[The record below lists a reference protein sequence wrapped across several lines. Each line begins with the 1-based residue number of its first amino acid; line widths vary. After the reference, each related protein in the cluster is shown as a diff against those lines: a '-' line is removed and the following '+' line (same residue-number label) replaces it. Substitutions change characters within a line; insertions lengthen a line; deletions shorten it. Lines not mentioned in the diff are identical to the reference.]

1 MTGHEQSGG
10 VSKVEARTAR
20 FAEQWG
26 KYAADKAE
34 RALREHVDAGRLSP
48 DQLAAIRQA
57 EHDKEVAKWKADREA
72 GKHNDPKSLSP
83 GLTAIVTDFGKK
95 VTKEIMH
102 RRGIPMDLNAPQF
115 TVLFQHASDIEL
127 LYQMSLPSGMYTTLR
142 ENFMSGQGQEPEID
156 DPNHVIFYTLAAGTD
171 LLIRS
176 DTDNSIPVPR
186 HGVIRV
192 EGSEGEL
199 WQNPNYSPEGQL
211 SGRGPTPV
219 DL

>member
-1 MTGHEQSGG
+1 
-10 VSKVEARTAR
+10 
-20 FAEQWG
+20 
-26 KYAADKAE
+26 
-34 RALREHVDAGRLSP
+34 
-48 DQLAAIRQA
+48 
-57 EHDKEVAKWKADREA
+57 VAKWKADREA

-127 LYQMSLPSGMYTTLR
+127 LYQMSYRLHVYYIEGKLHVRTR
-142 ENFMSGQGQEPEID
+142 QEPEID

-176 DTDNSIPVPR
+176 DTDNSIQYQTWCYP
-186 HGVIRV
+186 G
-192 EGSEGEL
+192 
-199 WQNPNYSPEGQL
+199 
-211 SGRGPTPV
+211 
-219 DL
+219 